1 MQVQTHHGNVESTS
15 SCVQGSASGNRQG
28 YRGPLGGVCGGTRD
42 TPPTPRHEGFVQTP
56 ENDGGPGRGGKPRDS
71 RPSKTRTAICCEI
84 RGISS
89 GGGRGSS
96 AICSTPSL
104 PHSNHPSSR
113 RYSSGGRHRSCRRPG
128 QGRKSRSQYHSRQS
142 QRTRR
147 RRRQSGRW
155 QTGKRRA
162 LTHSQ

>member
-1 MQVQTHHGNVESTS
+1 MQVQTHHGNVEITS
-15 SCVQGSASGNRQG
+15 SCVQGSASGDRRG
-28 YRGPLGGVCGGTRD
+28 CRGPLGGVCGGTRD

-56 ENDGGPGRGGKPRDS
+56 ENDGGPGREENRG
-71 RPSKTRTAICCEI
+71 TAGHQGRICCEI
-84 RGISS
+84 RGTSS

-113 RYSSGGRHRSCRRPG
+113 RYSSGGRHRNRRRPG